1 MHVTLWWCSRLTIIH
16 DRLGAIWWWELQLNY
31 ANAVTIMY
39 CPFIIKVWLM
49 KYNLLKRMTQNSYTS
64 LMLKQLN
71 GTNISWELNGTNI
84 SWEALSEKKIDASLL
99 VSWNTVYLSVK
110 SSSYRYDYCS
120 QNSVLLNIVINSG
133 NKRDGFRNIRFEGKK
148 K

>member
-31 ANAVTIMY
+31 ANAMY
-39 CPFIIKVWLM
+39 CSFKIKVWLM

-71 GTNISWELNGTNI
+71 GTNISWE
-84 SWEALSEKKIDASLL
+84 ALSEKNRCKSTCFIEYCISVYKIVILQIWLL
-99 VSWNTVYLSVK
+99 FTKL
-110 SSSYRYDYCS
+110 
-120 QNSVLLNIVINSG
+120 SVLLNIVINSG
-133 NKRDGFRNIRFEGKK
+133 NKRDQFRNLRLEGKNNNK
-148 K
+148 NYYIRCLTSR

>member
-1 MHVTLWWCSRLTIIH
+1 MVVGTAIELCKCSDYNVLPIYNQSLTNEVQPSEKN
-16 DRLGAIWWWELQLNY
+16 D
-31 ANAVTIMY
+31 
-39 CPFIIKVWLM
+39 
-49 KYNLLKRMTQNSYTS
+49 S
-64 LMLKQLN
+64 KQLYFIN
-71 GTNISWELNGTNI
+71 AQTIKWYKYIMRVKWYKYIMRGPFR
-84 SWEALSEKKIDASLL
+84 KKIDASLL

-148 K
+148 ITIRITT